1 MGSDTPPVDRPD
13 GESGARPVVEPHD
26 ANLIYE
32 TRIEYGGT
40 EEVAVAVVEA
50 IAEVRDRPVSELVSR
65 IDDAVEPDALDRI
78 VRPLPDGT
86 PRTGR
91 VTFPLRDSLVRLDGD
106 GRLRIFDRG
115 GSGGE

>member
-1 MGSDTPPVDRPD
+1 MGSDSPPADRRD
-13 GESGARPVVEPHD
+13 RESGATPFVEPHAAD
-26 ANLIYE
+26 LVYE

-40 EEVAVAVVEA
+40 EEVAVTVVDA

-65 IDDAVEPDALDRI
+65 IDEAVEPDALDRI

-91 VTFPLRDSLVRLDGD
+91 VTFPLCDCLVRLSGD
-106 GRLRIFDRG
+106 GRLRIFDLG